1 MKNFLI
7 LLVIAVS
14 LFSCETESLNDAAPF
29 PQENNPSDTEPNDT
43 VDELDEVD
51 EGDEIKG

>member
-29 PQENNPSDTEPNDT
+29 PQENNPDVDPDVTI
-43 VDELDEVD
+43 DELDEVD
-51 EGDEIKG
+51 GQ

>member
-7 LLVIAVS
+7 LLVITVS

-29 PQENNPSDTEPNDT
+29 PQENNPSDTEPD
-43 VDELDEVD
+43 VII
-51 EGDEIKG
+51 DEITDQPTDEIDG